1 MRKKLFAT
9 GVFLLLVF
17 QSCNNN
23 EELSYQDN
31 AQMIKVETSG
41 DAVFAK
47 LAAESQTLQGFV
59 ANEIAIAAQI
69 KTLLDNEVNVNYS
82 MIQTGIGNVKTV
94 EELEL
99 LYRNANVSHA
109 VELISLYEELSL
121 NTQTFIN
128 SNPEFYSLYTEEER
142 TEFINNEIDTQLEY
156 NEASVFAKTNC
167 HANFVKAS
175 KRCMKKFAMEVGLAA
190 IGGIFTGG
198 TTAVIGS
205 GVATVNMI
213 MCNADA
219 DEDYHDCV
227 HEGGQP

>member
-1 MRKKLFAT
+1 MRKKLFVA
-9 GVFLLLVF
+9 GACMLLAF

-23 EELSYQDN
+23 DELSGQDHSTITKTETTN
-31 AQMIKVETSG
+31 QSSVSRVTSDSQSLSGYVSNQIATQTEIK
-41 DAVFAK
+41 
-47 LAAESQTLQGFV
+47 
-59 ANEIAIAAQI
+59 N
-69 KTLLDNEVNVNYS
+69 LLDNETNVDYS
-82 MIQTGIGNVKTV
+82 AIQAGLQNIQTI

-99 LYRNANVSHA
+99 LYKNANVVRA
-109 VELISLYEELSL
+109 EELVSLYEELNS
-121 NTQTFIN
+121 NTEIFIN
-128 SNPEFYSLYTEEER
+128 SNRDFYANYSEEDR
-142 TEFINNEIDTQLEY
+142 LRLLSAEIDSQLSY
-156 NEASVFAKTNC
+156 NDSETFARTNC

-205 GVATVNMI
+205 GIATVNMI